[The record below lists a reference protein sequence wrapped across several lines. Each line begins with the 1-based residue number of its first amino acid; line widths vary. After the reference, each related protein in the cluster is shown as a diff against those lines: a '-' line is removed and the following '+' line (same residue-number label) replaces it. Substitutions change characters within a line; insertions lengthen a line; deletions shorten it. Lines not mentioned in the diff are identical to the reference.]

1 MRRLFVV
8 AALVTLIF
16 SACQPQ
22 PRNGVEAPSTTRALS
37 LEITAPLDG
46 RETAWGFVTVT
57 GIVSSP
63 EAQVNVSGI
72 NVDVGQ
78 DGSFESDYIL
88 LDEGKNKLTAV
99 ATLEGKT
106 VSKTVTVTYTLKL
119 HVSISLNLE
128 RGKDWL
134 TESPTKIG
142 GRVSDPRA
150 EVIVNGKKAEVGK
163 DGSISAMLNLTDGKN
178 QIIATARLRDQI
190 DTDTR
195 EAIYVPP
202 VPLKLNIA
210 SPTDGGEIG
219 LDLLRV
225 TGTVSDPEALIT
237 VNNIKALVT
246 AAGAFYAYV
255 ELESGENRIDTVVT
269 RGSENMTNTIR
280 VTYNPVTSP
289 VGKLAL
295 ELLSPRNKTEY
306 RVNVIPVTGVVGDPQ
321 SMVLVDGREAV
332 VSTSGTFQGYVVLDE
347 GKNVIEVVAFKD
359 ALKTIKNIEVS
370 FAPPLVVLLSH
381 SSSARVVDYRKEP
394 ATFTGMVN
402 KPEAQVQFSRL
413 LIVSEGFCIPEDV
426 SQQGRCQ
433 AEGFH
438 RVHH

>member
-134 TESPTKIG
+134 T
-142 GRVSDPRA
+142 
-150 EVIVNGKKAEVGK
+150 
-163 DGSISAMLNLTDGKN
+163 
-178 QIIATARLRDQI
+178 
-190 DTDTR
+190 
-195 EAIYVPP
+195 
-202 VPLKLNIA
+202 
-210 SPTDGGEIG
+210 
-219 LDLLRV
+219 
-225 TGTVSDPEALIT
+225 
-237 VNNIKALVT
+237 
-246 AAGAFYAYV
+246 
-255 ELESGENRIDTVVT
+255 
-269 RGSENMTNTIR
+269 
-280 VTYNPVTSP
+280 
-289 VGKLAL
+289 
-295 ELLSPRNKTEY
+295 
-306 RVNVIPVTGVVGDPQ
+306 
-321 SMVLVDGREAV
+321 
-332 VSTSGTFQGYVVLDE
+332 
-347 GKNVIEVVAFKD
+347 
-359 ALKTIKNIEVS
+359 
-370 FAPPLVVLLSH
+370 
-381 SSSARVVDYRKEP
+381 
-394 ATFTGMVN
+394 
-402 KPEAQVQFSRL
+402 
-413 LIVSEGFCIPEDV
+413 
-426 SQQGRCQ
+426 
-433 AEGFH
+433 
-438 RVHH
+438 